1 MTLLHIQKEIQKKIL
16 IFIRPHS
23 NNVFNVSHQK
33 DFFTCFRVVGLSN
46 LRAHKFKQLFSHTY
60 LICICGFD
68 IKTLNHFFLHCPSF
82 TNERQNLLLKVERII
97 PNIYRKSDTIITSI
111 RLSGDQSFSSELN
124 SDILNSSI
132 DYILSTQKFES
143 ALFTKT

>member
-1 MTLLHIQKEIQKKIL
+1 MFLTLAI
-16 IFIRPHS
+16 
-23 NNVFNVSHQK
+23 QK

-97 PNIYRKSDTIITSI
+97 PNIYRKSDTIITSM

-124 SDILNSSI
+124 SDILHFIHTKVWICSI
-132 DYILSTQKFES
+132 YKDLVLHYFCFPAKLISFPC
-143 ALFTKT
+143 LFYPYFIFFVTF